1 MDQRTLC
8 IVGLGLMGGSFALA
22 LRTSGY
28 PGRLIGV
35 SRSAETLRYA
45 QAQGIVDLATDDL
58 GAAREAE
65 VVVLCTPART
75 IIAQI
80 GQLASICK
88 PGAILTDMGSTKV
101 KIARAMDALPG
112 HLRAVAAHPMCGK
125 EAAGIQ
131 AADAGLFRGAPWL
144 IIPTARTD
152 DEALSVVRALA
163 ERVGASPRI
172 LDADQHDAL
181 LAFASHLPYALAV
194 ALVAATEQ
202 FSLNHPEVWG
212 GHGRRISRH
221 LAGRRQRRDD
231 VVGYPPHE
239 RRACVGRGAGR
250 PVCPRSVHSAPGAA
264 RRSRTAGFLT
274 GCCSGAQ
281 GALSMNRSL
290 FPARTL
296 SGLLR
301 VPSDRSITVRA
312 LLLAGLAE
320 DTSRVLCPLE
330 SEDTEAARGLHG
342 CAGRADRHSA

>member
-22 LRTSGY
+22 LRASGY

-202 FSLNHPEVWG
+202 FSLNRPEVWEVMAG
-212 GHGRRISRH
+212 GFR
-221 LAGRRQRRDD
+221 
-231 VVGYPPHE
+231 
-239 RRACVGRGAGR
+239 
-250 PVCPRSVHSAPGAA
+250 
-264 RRSRTAGFLT
+264 
-274 GCCSGAQ
+274 
-281 GALSMNRSL
+281 
-290 FPARTL
+290 
-296 SGLLR
+296 
-301 VPSDRSITVRA
+301 
-312 LLLAGLAE
+312 
-320 DTSRVLCPLE
+320 DTSRVAASDVTMWLDILLTNAEPVLGAVRDVQFALDQFTALLE
-330 SEDTEAARGLHG
+330 RRDEAGLRAFLQAAAQARKAHFP
-342 CAGRADRHSA
+342 

>member
-22 LRTSGY
+22 LRASGY

-80 GQLASICK
+80 GQLASLCK

-202 FSLNHPEVWG
+202 FSLNRPEVWEVMAG
-212 GHGRRISRH
+212 GFR
-221 LAGRRQRRDD
+221 
-231 VVGYPPHE
+231 
-239 RRACVGRGAGR
+239 
-250 PVCPRSVHSAPGAA
+250 
-264 RRSRTAGFLT
+264 
-274 GCCSGAQ
+274 
-281 GALSMNRSL
+281 
-290 FPARTL
+290 
-296 SGLLR
+296 
-301 VPSDRSITVRA
+301 
-312 LLLAGLAE
+312 
-320 DTSRVLCPLE
+320 DTSRVAASDVTMWLDILLTNAEPVLGAVRDVQFALDQFTALLE
-330 SEDTEAARGLHG
+330 RRDEAGLRAFLQAAAQARKAHFP
-342 CAGRADRHSA
+342 

>member
-22 LRTSGY
+22 LRASGY
-28 PGRLIGV
+28 LGRLIGV

-80 GQLASICK
+80 GQLAGLCK

-101 KIARAMDALPG
+101 KIARAMDVLPA

-202 FSLNHPEVWG
+202 FSLNRPEVWEVMAG
-212 GHGRRISRH
+212 GFR
-221 LAGRRQRRDD
+221 
-231 VVGYPPHE
+231 
-239 RRACVGRGAGR
+239 
-250 PVCPRSVHSAPGAA
+250 
-264 RRSRTAGFLT
+264 
-274 GCCSGAQ
+274 
-281 GALSMNRSL
+281 
-290 FPARTL
+290 
-296 SGLLR
+296 
-301 VPSDRSITVRA
+301 
-312 LLLAGLAE
+312 
-320 DTSRVLCPLE
+320 DTSRVAASDVTMWLDILLTNAEPVLGAVRDVQFALDQFTALLE
-330 SEDTEAARGLHG
+330 RRDEAGLRAFLQAAAQARKAHFP
-342 CAGRADRHSA
+342 

>member
-22 LRTSGY
+22 LRASGY

-181 LAFASHLPYALAV
+181 LAFASHLPYALAIG
-194 ALVAATEQ
+194 LVAATEQ
-202 FSLNHPEVWG
+202 FSLNHPEVWEVMA
-212 GHGRRISRH
+212 S
-221 LAGRRQRRDD
+221 
-231 VVGYPPHE
+231 
-239 RRACVGRGAGR
+239 
-250 PVCPRSVHSAPGAA
+250 
-264 RRSRTAGFLT
+264 GF
-274 GCCSGAQ
+274 
-281 GALSMNRSL
+281 R
-290 FPARTL
+290 
-296 SGLLR
+296 
-301 VPSDRSITVRA
+301 
-312 LLLAGLAE
+312 
-320 DTSRVLCPLE
+320 DTSRVAASDVTMWLDILLTNAEPVLGAVRDVQFALDQLTALLE
-330 SEDTEAARGLHG
+330 RRDEAGLRAFLQAAAQARKAHFP
-342 CAGRADRHSA
+342 

>member
-22 LRTSGY
+22 LRASGY

-35 SRSAETLRYA
+35 SRSAETLCYA

-202 FSLNHPEVWG
+202 FSLNHPEVWEVMAG
-212 GHGRRISRH
+212 GFR
-221 LAGRRQRRDD
+221 
-231 VVGYPPHE
+231 
-239 RRACVGRGAGR
+239 
-250 PVCPRSVHSAPGAA
+250 
-264 RRSRTAGFLT
+264 
-274 GCCSGAQ
+274 
-281 GALSMNRSL
+281 
-290 FPARTL
+290 
-296 SGLLR
+296 
-301 VPSDRSITVRA
+301 
-312 LLLAGLAE
+312 
-320 DTSRVLCPLE
+320 DTSRVAASDVTMWLDILLTNAEPVLGAVRDVQFALDQLTALLE
-330 SEDTEAARGLHG
+330 RRDEAGLRAFLQAAAQARKAHFP
-342 CAGRADRHSA
+342 